1 MIYIYLFPKSPGNVS
16 RNIGGQKIEVVQT
29 ASSALARGILNLYI
43 NVFLTMWQLVGP
55 LRAPDI
61 QPRFFKS
68 VIGFYC
74 YIVLAL
80 SLWTEGGL
88 GFTID

>member
-1 MIYIYLFPKSPGNVS
+1 MIYIHLFPKYPGNVS

-29 ASSALARGILNLYI
+29 ASSALARETLNVNA
-43 NVFLTMWQLVGP
+43 NVFLTMWQLDRP
-55 LRAPDI
+55 LRAPDT
-61 QPRFFKS
+61 QPNLFGS
-68 VIGFYC
+68 VIRFYC

-80 SLWTEGGL
+80 SFWTERGL